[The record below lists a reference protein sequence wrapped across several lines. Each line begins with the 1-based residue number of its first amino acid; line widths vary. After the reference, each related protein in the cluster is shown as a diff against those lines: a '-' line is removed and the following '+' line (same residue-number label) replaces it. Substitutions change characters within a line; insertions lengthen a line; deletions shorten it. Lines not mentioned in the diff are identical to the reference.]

1 MLYFILMCPQSIY
14 IHTVFNIFIK
24 MNIYYHSGIHQS
36 LEWDKKKKP
45 HESDSLYPQAILSLE
60 YLRSLNRY

>member
-1 MLYFILMCPQSIY
+1 M
-14 IHTVFNIFIK
+14 FIK
-24 MNIYYHSGIHQS
+24 MNIYYHSGIQQS
-36 LEWDKKKKP
+36 LEWDKKEKP